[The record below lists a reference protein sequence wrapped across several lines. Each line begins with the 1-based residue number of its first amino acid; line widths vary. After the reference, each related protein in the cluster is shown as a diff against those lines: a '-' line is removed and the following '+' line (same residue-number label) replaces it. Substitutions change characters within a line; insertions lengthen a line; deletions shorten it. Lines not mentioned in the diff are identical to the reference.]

1 MTGASGVLV
10 GRVRVRVPTAD
21 NGPVLIE
28 PLSAAATEAAGRL
41 CPAAG
46 GRSALPATRPGKGR
60 APMTPTVRGFGY
72 ATRPP
77 GGGR

>member
-10 GRVRVRVPTAD
+10 GRVRVRVLTVD
-21 NGPVLIE
+21 DGPVLIE
-28 PLSAAATEAAGRL
+28 PLSAAVTEAAGRP
-41 CPAAG
+41 CPVAD

-60 APMTPTVRGFGY
+60 APMAPTVRGFGD

-77 GGGR
+77 EGGR